1 PLPPATSHPGTH
13 SFSIGVEVE
22 VLNTARDSEAFG
34 WWPARVKEIRSNVAV
49 LCSSDSAGELLGLNQ
64 VVHQDRTAFAPEFAR
79 SQPL

>member
-1 PLPPATSHPGTH
+1 HPGTH

-34 WWPARVKEIRSNVAV
+34 WWPARVKEIRSNVA
-49 LCSSDSAGELLGLNQ
+49 LLGLNQ